1 MINVSIIPPVKLN
14 IITPKFVSEFFM
26 FEFTIIYNT
35 TLASPRDVITGAIN
49 TGKGVFKLIILRD
62 K

>member
-14 IITPKFVSEFFM
+14 ITTPKFVSEFFIL
-26 FEFTIIYNT
+26 EFTIIYNAK
-35 TLASPRDVITGAIN
+35 LARPSDVITGAIN
-49 TGKGVFKLIILRD
+49 AGKGVFKLIILRD